1 MVRRRV
7 FVTRLMDRDALDA
20 IAAHTEMVVWPEDT
34 PPSPERL
41 REALRGVDGVLTNI
55 MDRLDGAAVEGA
67 SGLKVVSQLAAGVD
81 NIDVAEMTRRGIPV
95 GHTPGVLSKATA
107 DVAFALLMA
116 VARRVVESDRWV
128 RRGSW
133 RMAFHPNYWLGADVS
148 GATLGIVGMGKIGVE
163 MVKRARG
170 FDMRVLYYSRT
181 RKPQDER
188 RLGMEYAAMDRLLEE
203 SDFVSL
209 HVPLTD
215 ETYHLIGEA
224 ELRKM
229 RPTAI
234 LVNTARGPVV
244 DGRAPSWSVGGWPD
258 RRGRSGRNRTRAH
271 RRGRPVAESGRRGSD
286 PPRGAVPPTAHGRPC
301 ACWRRATCWPESRES
316 ASSTAATPRCTMYDA
331 ADPELLPPLCAM
343 ALRCS
348 PITAGIRASAG
359 AERTFGV
366 SR

>member
-34 PPSPERL
+34 PPSPEQL

-244 DGRAPSWSVGGWPD
+244 DGRALHGALEDGRIAGAGLDVTEPEPIAADDPLLSLDGVVVTPHVGSASHGS
-258 RRGRSGRNRTRAH
+258 RKAMCMLAVRNLLAGVKGERLVHCCNPEVYDVRC
-271 RRGRPVAESGRRGSD
+271 GRP
-286 PPRGAVPPTAHGRPC
+286 
-301 ACWRRATCWPESRES
+301 
-316 ASSTAATPRCTMYDA
+316 
-331 ADPELLPPLCAM
+331 
-343 ALRCS
+343 
-348 PITAGIRASAG
+348 
-359 AERTFGV
+359 
-366 SR
+366 